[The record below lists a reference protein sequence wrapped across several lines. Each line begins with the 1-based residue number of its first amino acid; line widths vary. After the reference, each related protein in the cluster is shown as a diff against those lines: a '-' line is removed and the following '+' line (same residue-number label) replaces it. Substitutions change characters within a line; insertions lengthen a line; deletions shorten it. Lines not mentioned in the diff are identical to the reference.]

1 MDSAEL
7 ENKIEREVT
16 SISKNFRDKLLQET
30 GINLDM
36 DEGEVKN
43 YIHEVLTVTGINF
56 NPSAV
61 VTLQFD
67 GNLVT
72 TNPSTITPN
81 SNGEFSATFRVPLSS
96 SNSAPTV
103 VATQGDISA
112 SATFTVTPVSTLPA
126 TSQSNVA
133 EQHRHLLICL
143 KR

>member
-1 MDSAEL
+1 MDTAEL

-56 NPSAV
+56 NPSVAV
-61 VTLQFD
+61 RLQFD

-81 SNGEFSATFRVPLSS
+81 SNGGFSATF
-96 SNSAPTV
+96 T
-103 VATQGDISA
+103 
-112 SATFTVTPVSTLPA
+112 
-126 TSQSNVA
+126 
-133 EQHRHLLICL
+133 
-143 KR
+143 